1 MVGYE
6 SGIERKMQ
14 RLFVTL
20 SEKDRRRYA
29 GIEAA
34 KLGHGGIEYIS
45 TLLDIDPKT
54 VRRGIAELEQDD
66 GPVPERIRKDGGGR
80 KAATEQ
86 TPQLEDNFLK
96 ILAEFT
102 AGDPMRE
109 GVLWTNLSRREI
121 SRRLRAMGTPASR
134 HTVRRLMKKHGLGQ
148 RQVRKKK
155 SMGAHPDRDAQFQN
169 IAKLKAAYLAAG
181 DPVLSIDTK
190 KKELI
195 GNFARE
201 GHTHTQAPV
210 DVLDHDFPS
219 AGEGK
224 LIPHGIYDVAR
235 NEGHIHLNTSHD
247 TSEFCCDS
255 IAHWWERHGS
265 KQYSGRC
272 QLLLLC
278 DGGGSN
284 ASNRHVFKEALQAL
298 ADRLGLDIRVAHYP
312 PYCSKHNPIEHR
324 LFPHITQACQ
334 GVVFHTVAIAQH
346 FMEKA
351 KTTQGLKVTVAILSG
366 VYATGKK
373 VAADFL
379 DTIRIVFDDFL
390 PRWNYRAI
398 PQAT

>member
-1 MVGYE
+1 MKTRGYNRGWQRTMGYE
-6 SGIERKMQ
+6 KAIELKMQ
-14 RLFVTL
+14 RLFATL

-45 TLLDIDPKT
+45 KLLDIDPKT
-54 VRRGIAELEQDD
+54 VRRGMAELEQTDD
-66 GPVPERIRKDGGGR
+66 PVPERVRKEGGGR
-80 KAATEQ
+80 KTATEQ
-86 TPQLEDNFLK
+86 TPQLEDSFLK

-109 GVLWTNLSRREI
+109 GVLWTNLSRCEI
-121 SRRLRAMGTPASR
+121 SRRLRDMGTPASR
-134 HTVRRLMKKHGLGQ
+134 HTVRKLMKKHGLGQ
-148 RQVRKKK
+148 RKVRKKK
-155 SMGAHPDRDAQFQN
+155 SMGAHPNRDAQFQN
-169 IAKLKAAYLAAG
+169 IARLKAEYMAAG
-181 DPVLSIDTK
+181 DPVISIDTK

-210 DVLDHDFPS
+210 DALDHDFPS

-224 LIPHGIYDVAR
+224 LIPHGIYDLAR

-265 KQYSGRC
+265 KQYSGRRR
-272 QLLLLC
+272 LLLLC

-298 ADRLGLDIRVAHYP
+298 ADRVGLDIRVAHYP

-324 LFPHITQACQ
+324 LFPHITRACQ
-334 GVVFHTVAIAQH
+334 GVVFHTVSIAKH
-346 FMEKA
+346 FMETA
-351 KTTQGLKVTVAILSG
+351 KTATGLKITVDILTG
-366 VYATGKK
+366 V
-373 VAADFL
+373 
-379 DTIRIVFDDFL
+379 
-390 PRWNYRAI
+390 
-398 PQAT
+398 

>member
-1 MVGYE
+1 MGYAKD
-6 SGIERKMQ
+6 IELKMQ
-14 RLFVTL
+14 RLFTTL

-34 KLGHGGIEYIS
+34 KLGRGGIEYVS
-45 TLLDIDPKT
+45 GLFGMDPKT
-54 VRRGIAELEQDD
+54 VRRGLMELEQADD
-66 GPVPERIRKDGGGR
+66 PAPDRVRKKGGGR

-86 TPQLEDNFLK
+86 LPQMEDHFRQ

-121 SRRLRAMGTPASR
+121 SRRLSEMGTPASR
-134 HTVRRLMKKHGLGQ
+134 HTVRKLMKKNGLGQ
-148 RQVRKKK
+148 RKVRKKK
-155 SMGAHPDRDAQFQN
+155 SLGAHPDRDAQFQN

-181 DPVLSIDTK
+181 DPVISIDTK

-210 DVLDHDFPS
+210 EVLDHDFPS

-224 LIPHGIYDVAR
+224 LIPHGIYDLAR
-235 NEGHIHLNTSHD
+235 NEGYIHLNISHD

-255 IAHWWERHGS
+255 MADWWEQHGRRH
-265 KQYSGRC
+265 YPDACRC
-272 QLLLLC
+272 LVLC

-298 ADRLGLDIRVAHYP
+298 ADRLGVDIRIAHYP

-324 LFPHITQACQ
+324 LFPHITRACQ
-334 GVVFHTVAIAQH
+334 GVVFHSVAIAKQ

-351 KTTQGLKVTVAILSG
+351 KTSKGLKVTVDVLNG
-366 VYATGKK
+366 VYLTGKK
-373 VAADFL
+373 CAANFL
-379 DTIRIVFDDFL
+379 ETISIRFDDLL

-398 PQAT
+398 PQAS

>member
-1 MVGYE
+1 VGYE
-6 SGIERKMQ
+6 NEIELKMQ
-14 RLFVTL
+14 RLFATL

-45 TLLDIDPKT
+45 RLFDIDPKT
-54 VRRGIAELEQDD
+54 VRRGMADLEQADD
-66 GPVPERIRKDGGGR
+66 PVPERVRKEGGGR
-80 KAATEQ
+80 KTATEQ
-86 TPQLEDNFLK
+86 LPQLEDNFLK

-109 GVLWTNLSRREI
+109 GVLWTNLSHREI
-121 SRRLRAMGTPASR
+121 SRRLKGMGTPANR
-134 HTVRRLMKKHGLGQ
+134 HTVRKLMKKHGLGQ
-148 RQVRKKK
+148 RKVRKKK
-155 SMGAHPDRDAQFQN
+155 SLGAHPDRDAQFQN
-169 IAKLKAAYLAAG
+169 IAKLKAEYLAAG
-181 DPVLSIDTK
+181 DPVISIDTK

-224 LIPHGIYDVAR
+224 LIPHGIYDLVR

-255 IAHWWERHGS
+255 VAHWWERHGS
-265 KQYSGRC
+265 RLYSGRC
-272 QLLLLC
+272 RLLLLC

-324 LFPHITQACQ
+324 LFPHITRACQ
-334 GVVFHTVAIAQH
+334 GVVFHSVSIAKH
-346 FMEKA
+346 FMETA
-351 KTTQGLKVTVAILSG
+351 KTATGLRVTVDILTG
-366 VYATGKK
+366 VYETGKK
-373 VAADFL
+373 CAAGFL
-379 DTIRIVFDDFL
+379 ENMRIVFDDHF

>member
-1 MVGYE
+1 
-6 SGIERKMQ
+6 MQ
-14 RLFVTL
+14 RLFATL

-34 KLGHGGIEYIS
+34 KLGQGGIEYIS
-45 TLLDIDPKT
+45 GLFEIDPKT
-54 VRRGIAELEQDD
+54 VRRGLMELDQTDD
-66 GPVPERIRKDGGGR
+66 PAPRRVRKKGGGR
-80 KAATEQ
+80 KAAME
-86 TPQLEDNFLK
+86 PRAQLENNFLR

-121 SRRLRAMGTPASR
+121 SRRLAELGTPASR
-134 HTVRRLMKKHGLGQ
+134 HTVRKLMKKHGLGQ
-148 RQVRKKK
+148 RKVRKKK
-155 SMGAHPDRDAQFQN
+155 SMGAHPDRNAQFQN
-169 IAKLKAAYLAAG
+169 IATLKADYQAEG
-181 DPVLSIDTK
+181 DPVISVDTK

-210 DVLDHDFPS
+210 DALDHDFPS

-224 LIPHGIYDVAR
+224 LIPHGIYDLAR
-235 NEGHIHLNTSHD
+235 NEGYLHLNTSHD

-255 IAHWWERHGS
+255 IARWWEQHGR
-265 KQYSGRC
+265 QHYPEARR
-272 QLLLLC
+272 LLLLC

-284 ASNRHVFKEALQAL
+284 AANRHVFKEALQTL
-298 ADRLGLDIRVAHYP
+298 AERLGLEIRVAHYP

-324 LFPHITQACQ
+324 LFPHITRACQ
-334 GVVFHTVAIAQH
+334 GVVFHSVAIAKQ

-351 KTTQGLKVTVAILSG
+351 KTSKGLKVTVDILTG
-366 VYATGKK
+366 FYATGRKC
-373 VAADFL
+373 AADFL
-379 DTIRIVFDDFL
+379 DKMRIVFDEHL

-398 PQAT
+398 PQPT